1 MAFRV
6 AISGLKAASGELDV
20 IGNNIAN
27 SNTTGFKKS
36 RAEFVDVFAVTN
48 VGGSGSTPGSG
59 VRLSAI
65 RQQFTQGNI
74 AFTDNNLDFAVNGN
88 GFFIL
93 DDSGTQIY
101 SRGGAFGVDR
111 TGFLANA
118 QGQNLIAFSADSFG
132 NITGAAGPIQ
142 VNTANI
148 PPQAS
153 ANMTIDLNLDA
164 AQGQPPVSTFSATNP
179 NSFNHSTSTTIFD
192 SLGNSHLASMYYVK
206 TGIPATATTLS
217 PGAYTAA
224 VSDGNAATPTQ
235 NTVTA
240 IAGTSNSNGQ
250 VFSLE
255 IDGVNAVSAIL
266 NNTETIATGSVATEI
281 DADLATFIGAS
292 GGAYSIVSGTLSGGN
307 LVLAKADGTAISFD
321 TATNSTLGGVA
332 ASVTQSQTTAGV
344 TANAPTDT
352 AFTMSV
358 DGTQFFTELAAVG
371 GTVTGAEL
379 DAALTTFV
387 AGSGGAYSI
396 ASGSIAAGNLVL
408 SKADGT
414 TAALTID
421 SNFSG
426 TTGSFAGALASSN
439 GTPAVQTNIW
449 ESYTL
454 VDGVQ
459 VGGPDSLTFS
469 TTGSLVTPAAG
480 VVNIAAF
487 TPSGGGAAMTL
498 AQDYSASTQFGAAFS
513 VNALAQDGFTTGRLS
528 GLDIDNEGII
538 FARFTNGQS
547 SVQGQV
553 ALADFSNPQG
563 LQPVSDT
570 SWGET
575 FSSGA
580 VTIGSPGTASLGLIQ
595 AGALEQ
601 SNVDLSEELVNMI
614 IAQRSFQ
621 ANAEV
626 ISTSDTI
633 TQSIINLR

>member
-27 SNTTGFKKS
+27 SNTAGFKKS
-36 RAEFVDVFAVTN
+36 RAEFVDVFAVSS

-74 AFTDNNLDFAVNGN
+74 AFTDNNLDMAINGT

-111 TGFLANA
+111 NGFLANA
-118 QGQNLIAFSADSFG
+118 QGQNLIAFGADASG

-142 VNTANI
+142 VNTSNI
-148 PPQAS
+148 APQAS

-164 AQGQPPVSTFSATNP
+164 AQGVPAVGVFDATNP

-206 TGIPATATTLS
+206 TATANQWE
-217 PGAYTAA
+217 GYT
-224 VSDGNAATPTQ
+224 
-235 NTVTA
+235 
-240 IAGTSNSNGQ
+240 
-250 VFSLE
+250 F
-255 IDGVNAVSAIL
+255 
-266 NNTETIATGSVATEI
+266 
-281 DADLATFIGAS
+281 
-292 GGAYSIVSGTLSGGN
+292 
-307 LVLAKADGTAISFD
+307 
-321 TATNSTLGGVA
+321 
-332 ASVTQSQTTAGV
+332 
-344 TANAPTDT
+344 
-352 AFTMSV
+352 V
-358 DGTQFFTELAAVG
+358 DGTQVDGPDALNFSS
-371 GTVTGAEL
+371 TG
-379 DAALTTFV
+379 ALTTP
-387 AGSGGAYSI
+387 
-396 ASGSIAAGNLVL
+396 ASGVI
-408 SKADGT
+408 T
-414 TAALTID
+414 TP
-421 SNFSG
+421 S
-426 TTGSFAGALASSN
+426 
-439 GTPAVQTNIW
+439 
-449 ESYTL
+449 
-454 VDGVQ
+454 
-459 VGGPDSLTFS
+459 
-469 TTGSLVTPAAG
+469 
-480 VVNIAAF
+480 F
-487 TPSGGGAAMTL
+487 TPTGGGAAMTL
-498 AQDYSASTQFGAAFS
+498 AQDYSASTQYGSAFS

-528 GLDIDNEGII
+528 GLDIDSEGII

-547 SVQGQV
+547 SVQGQI
-553 ALADFSNPQG
+553 ALANFPNNQG

-580 VTIGSPGTASLGLIQ
+580 VTIGAPGTASLGLLQ

-601 SNVDLSEELVNMI
+601 SNTDLSEELVNMI

-626 ISTSDTI
+626 ISTSDTV

>member
-27 SNTTGFKKS
+27 SNTAGFKKS

-74 AFTDNNLDFAVNGN
+74 SFTDNNLDMAINGS

-111 TGFLANA
+111 NGFLANA
-118 QGQNLIAFSADSFG
+118 QGQNLIAFGADAQG

-142 VNTANI
+142 VNTSNI
-148 PPQAS
+148 APQAS

-164 AQGQPPVSTFSATNP
+164 AQGQPAVGVFNPTNP
-179 NSFNHSTSTTIFD
+179 NSYNHSTSTTIFD

-206 TGIPATATTLS
+206 T
-217 PGAYTAA
+217 A
-224 VSDGNAATPTQ
+224 VANQWQS
-235 NTVTA
+235 
-240 IAGTSNSNGQ
+240 
-250 VFSLE
+250 
-255 IDGVNAVSAIL
+255 
-266 NNTETIATGSVATEI
+266 
-281 DADLATFIGAS
+281 
-292 GGAYSIVSGTLSGGN
+292 YS
-307 LVLAKADGTAISFD
+307 
-321 TATNSTLGGVA
+321 
-332 ASVTQSQTTAGV
+332 
-344 TANAPTDT
+344 
-352 AFTMSV
+352 
-358 DGTQFFTELAAVG
+358 
-371 GTVTGAEL
+371 
-379 DAALTTFV
+379 
-387 AGSGGAYSI
+387 Y
-396 ASGSIAAGNLVL
+396 
-408 SKADGT
+408 
-414 TAALTID
+414 
-421 SNFSG
+421 
-426 TTGSFAGALASSN
+426 
-439 GTPAVQTNIW
+439 
-449 ESYTL
+449 

-459 VGGPDSLTFS
+459 VDGPDTLAFSSTGALT
-469 TTGSLVTPAAG
+469 TPAG
-480 VVNIAAF
+480 GIITTPAF

-498 AQDYSASTQFGAAFS
+498 AQDYSATTQYGSAFS
-513 VNALAQDGFTTGRLS
+513 VNALSQDGYTTGRLS
-528 GLDIDNEGII
+528 GLDIDGEGII

-547 SVQGQV
+547 SVQGQI
-553 ALADFSNPQG
+553 ALADFPNPQG

-580 VTIGSPGTASLGLIQ
+580 VTIGAPGTASLGLLQ
-595 AGALEQ
+595 SGALEQ
-601 SNVDLSEELVNMI
+601 SNTDLSEELVNMI

-626 ISTSDTI
+626 ISTSDTV

>member
-27 SNTTGFKKS
+27 SNTAGFKKS

-74 AFTDNNLDFAVNGN
+74 SFTDNNLDMAINGS

-101 SRGGAFGVDR
+101 SRSGAFGVDR
-111 TGFLANA
+111 NGFLANA
-118 QGQNLIAFSADSFG
+118 EGQNLIAFSADASG

-148 PPQAS
+148 APQAS
-153 ANMTIDLNLDA
+153 TSMTIDLNLDA
-164 AQGQPPVSTFSATNP
+164 AQGQPAVGVFNATNP

-206 TGIPATATTLS
+206 TAVANQWQK
-217 PGAYTAA
+217 YT
-224 VSDGNAATPTQ
+224 
-235 NTVTA
+235 
-240 IAGTSNSNGQ
+240 
-250 VFSLE
+250 
-255 IDGVNAVSAIL
+255 
-266 NNTETIATGSVATEI
+266 
-281 DADLATFIGAS
+281 
-292 GGAYSIVSGTLSGGN
+292 Y
-307 LVLAKADGTAISFD
+307 
-321 TATNSTLGGVA
+321 
-332 ASVTQSQTTAGV
+332 
-344 TANAPTDT
+344 
-352 AFTMSV
+352 
-358 DGTQFFTELAAVG
+358 
-371 GTVTGAEL
+371 
-379 DAALTTFV
+379 
-387 AGSGGAYSI
+387 
-396 ASGSIAAGNLVL
+396 
-408 SKADGT
+408 
-414 TAALTID
+414 
-421 SNFSG
+421 
-426 TTGSFAGALASSN
+426 
-439 GTPAVQTNIW
+439 
-449 ESYTL
+449 

-459 VGGPDSLTFS
+459 VDGPDTLAFS
-469 TTGSLVTPAAG
+469 TTGALVTPAGG
-480 VVNIAAF
+480 VITTPAF

-498 AQDYSASTQFGAAFS
+498 AQDYSASTQFGSPFS
-513 VNALAQDGFTTGRLS
+513 VNALSQDGYTTGRLS
-528 GLDIDNEGII
+528 GLDIDGEGII

-547 SVQGQV
+547 SVEGQI
-553 ALADFSNPQG
+553 ALADFRNPQG

-580 VTIGSPGTASLGLIQ
+580 VTIGAPGTASLGLIQ

-601 SNVDLSEELVNMI
+601 SNTDLSEELVNMI

-626 ISTSDTI
+626 ISTSDTV

>member
-27 SNTTGFKKS
+27 SNTAGFKKS
-36 RAEFVDVFAVTN
+36 RAEFVDVFAVSS

-74 AFTDNNLDFAVNGN
+74 SFTDNNLDMAINGT

-111 TGFLANA
+111 NGYLANA
-118 QGQNLIAFSADSFG
+118 QGQNLIAFGADASG

-142 VNTANI
+142 VNTSNI
-148 PPQAS
+148 APQAS
-153 ANMTIDLNLDA
+153 SNMTVDLNLDA
-164 AQGQPPVSTFSATNP
+164 AQGVPAVGVFDETNP

-206 TGIPATATTLS
+206 TAVANQWEG
-217 PGAYTAA
+217 YT
-224 VSDGNAATPTQ
+224 
-235 NTVTA
+235 
-240 IAGTSNSNGQ
+240 
-250 VFSLE
+250 F
-255 IDGVNAVSAIL
+255 
-266 NNTETIATGSVATEI
+266 
-281 DADLATFIGAS
+281 
-292 GGAYSIVSGTLSGGN
+292 
-307 LVLAKADGTAISFD
+307 
-321 TATNSTLGGVA
+321 
-332 ASVTQSQTTAGV
+332 
-344 TANAPTDT
+344 
-352 AFTMSV
+352 V
-358 DGTQFFTELAAVG
+358 DGTQVDGPDALNFSS
-371 GTVTGAEL
+371 TG
-379 DAALTTFV
+379 ALTTPATGV
-387 AGSGGAYSI
+387 I
-396 ASGSIAAGNLVL
+396 
-408 SKADGT
+408 T
-414 TAALTID
+414 T
-421 SNFSG
+421 
-426 TTGSFAGALASSN
+426 
-439 GTPAVQTNIW
+439 P
-449 ESYTL
+449 
-454 VDGVQ
+454 
-459 VGGPDSLTFS
+459 
-469 TTGSLVTPAAG
+469 
-480 VVNIAAF
+480 AF

-498 AQDYSASTQFGAAFS
+498 AQDYSATTQYGSAFS

-528 GLDIDNEGII
+528 GLDIDSEGII

-547 SVQGQV
+547 SVQGQI
-553 ALADFSNPQG
+553 ALANFPNNQG

-580 VTIGSPGTASLGLIQ
+580 VTIGAPGTASLGLLQ

-601 SNVDLSEELVNMI
+601 SNTDLSEELVNMI

-626 ISTSDTI
+626 ISTSDTV

>member
-27 SNTTGFKKS
+27 SNTAGFKKS
-36 RAEFVDVFAVTN
+36 RAEFVDVFAVSS

-74 AFTDNNLDFAVNGN
+74 AFTDNNLDMAINGT

-111 TGFLANA
+111 NGFLANA
-118 QGQNLIAFSADSFG
+118 QGQNLIAFGADASG

-148 PPQAS
+148 APQAS
-153 ANMTIDLNLDA
+153 ANMTVDLNLDA
-164 AQGQPPVSTFSATNP
+164 AQGVPAIGVFDATNP

-206 TGIPATATTLS
+206 TATANQWES
-217 PGAYTAA
+217 YT
-224 VSDGNAATPTQ
+224 
-235 NTVTA
+235 
-240 IAGTSNSNGQ
+240 
-250 VFSLE
+250 F
-255 IDGVNAVSAIL
+255 
-266 NNTETIATGSVATEI
+266 
-281 DADLATFIGAS
+281 
-292 GGAYSIVSGTLSGGN
+292 
-307 LVLAKADGTAISFD
+307 
-321 TATNSTLGGVA
+321 
-332 ASVTQSQTTAGV
+332 
-344 TANAPTDT
+344 
-352 AFTMSV
+352 V
-358 DGTQFFTELAAVG
+358 DGTQ
-371 GTVTGAEL
+371 
-379 DAALTTFV
+379 
-387 AGSGGAYSI
+387 
-396 ASGSIAAGNLVL
+396 
-408 SKADGT
+408 
-414 TAALTID
+414 
-421 SNFSG
+421 
-426 TTGSFAGALASSN
+426 
-439 GTPAVQTNIW
+439 
-449 ESYTL
+449 
-454 VDGVQ
+454 VDG
-459 VGGPDSLTFS
+459 PDTLTFS
-469 TTGSLVTPAAG
+469 ATGALTAPASGVITTPS
-480 VVNIAAF
+480 F
-487 TPSGGGAAMTL
+487 TPTGGGAAMTL
-498 AQDYSASTQFGAAFS
+498 AQDYSATTQYGSAFS

-528 GLDIDNEGII
+528 GLDIDSEGII

-547 SVQGQV
+547 SVQGQI
-553 ALADFSNPQG
+553 ALANFPNNQG

-570 SWGET
+570 AWGET

-580 VTIGSPGTASLGLIQ
+580 VTIGAPGTASLGLLQ

-601 SNVDLSEELVNMI
+601 SNTDLSEELVNMI

-626 ISTSDTI
+626 ISTADTV

>member
-27 SNTTGFKKS
+27 SNTAAFKKS
-36 RAEFVDVFAVTN
+36 RAEFVDVFAVSS

-74 AFTDNNLDFAVNGN
+74 AFTDNNLDMAINGS

-93 DDSGTQIY
+93 DDSGSQIY

-111 TGFLANA
+111 NGYLANA
-118 QGQNLIAFSADSFG
+118 QGQNLIAFGADASG

-142 VNTANI
+142 VNTSNI
-148 PPQAS
+148 APQAS

-164 AQGQPPVSTFSATNP
+164 AQTPPPVGVFNPANP
-179 NSFNHSTSTTIFD
+179 NSFNHSTSTSIFD
-192 SLGNSHLASMYYVK
+192 SLGNSHLVSMYYVK
-206 TGIPATATTLS
+206 SGIPATPTTVS

-224 VSDGNAATPTQ
+224 VSDGTPASPTE

-240 IAGTSNSNGQ
+240 IAGTDGGGGGEQ
-250 VFSLE
+250 FILT
-255 IDGVNAVSAIL
+255 IDGAPAVDVTFGAGD
-266 NNTETIATGSVATEI
+266 TVATPAVAAEL
-281 DADLATFIGAS
+281 DSDLATFI
-292 GGAYSIVSGTLSGGN
+292 
-307 LVLAKADGTAISFD
+307 
-321 TATNSTLGGVA
+321 
-332 ASVTQSQTTAGV
+332 
-344 TANAPTDT
+344 
-352 AFTMSV
+352 
-358 DGTQFFTELAAVG
+358 
-371 GTVTGAEL
+371 
-379 DAALTTFV
+379 

-396 ASGSIAAGNLVL
+396 TSGSLSGGNLVL

-414 TAALTID
+414 AITFDTSTSTLTGVAANVTESQTTAGTPAVAPTDTAFTMSIDGTQFFTEAAAIGGTVTAGELDAALTAFVAGSGGAYTINSGSIAAGNLLLSKADGTSVALTID
-421 SNFSG
+421 SNFSA
-426 TTGSFAGALASSN
+426 TAGSFAGALASSN
-439 GTPAVQTNIW
+439 GTPAVTANIW
-449 ESYTL
+449 DTYTYI
-454 VDGVQ
+454 DGAVA
-459 VGGPDSLTFS
+459 GGPDTLAFS
-469 TTGSLVTPAAG
+469 TAGAITTPASGTITTPAFAIAG
-480 VVNIAAF
+480 AANIAL
-487 TPSGGGAAMTL
+487 T
-498 AQDYSASTQFGAAFS
+498 QDYSATTQYGSAFS
-513 VNALAQDGFTTGRLS
+513 VNALAQDGYTTGRLS
-528 GLDIDNEGII
+528 GLDIDAQGII

-547 SVQGQV
+547 AVQGQI
-553 ALADFSNPQG
+553 ALADFRNPQG

-575 FSSGA
+575 FSSGS
-580 VTIGSPGTASLGLIQ
+580 VTVGAPGTASLGLLQ

-626 ISTSDTI
+626 ISTSDTV